1 MSACVLFFFVDVGG
15 CFAWARTPHHT
26 TPHHTTRKNQQL
38 ETNNPTHPDERE
50 VCLVL
55 VPRQTSVTT
64 SSSSRSPNRSAHQS
78 VPNTHTPSQAKS
90 REEASRSPTKEA
102 HTMHEATPSQ
112 PPSIP
117 PKPKAKPI
125 TNKHD
130 QSQTL
135 RTWHLCA
142 RVPVTP
148 ICSGRSRAGT
158 TLLFLRK
165 LTRRDD
171 LRHCSR
177 ILRGSESSER
187 SSKTLSVGAPQGTP
201 HGCFWGSDVEGREW
215 VVVSVF
221 I

>member
-1 MSACVLFFFVDVGG
+1 MWAVVLLGR
-15 CFAWARTPHHT
+15 AHHTTPHHT
-26 TPHHTTRKNQQL
+26 TPHHTEKPATGNQQP
-38 ETNNPTHPDERE
+38 NPPRRERG
-50 VCLVL
+50 VSCLGTKTDKCYDKL
-55 VPRQTSVTT
+55 VVAITKPKRTPKRAQ
-64 SSSSRSPNRSAHQS
+64 H
-78 VPNTHTPSQAKS
+78 THTPSQAKS